1 MIKVKKLI
9 LDILKPHQPN
19 ALEFASA
26 LAEHAGDIQVTL
38 SVVGVDEKTESV
50 VAEIEGDDIDFD
62 RLTAHIKELGASV
75 HSIDEVLVLSSD
87 SSNKSE
93 KTAAD

>member
-26 LAEHAGDIQVTL
+26 LAEQAGEIQITL
-38 SVVGVDEKTESV
+38 RVVEVDEKTESV
-50 VAEIEGDDIDFD
+50 VAEIEGSDIDFESI
-62 RLTAHIKELGASV
+62 TAHIKELGASV
-75 HSIDEVLVLSSD
+75 HSIDEVQVVSSD
-87 SSNKSE
+87 KSG
-93 KTAAD
+93 KISAD

>member
-1 MIKVKKLI
+1 MVKVKKLV

-26 LAEHAGDIQVTL
+26 LAEQASEIQVTV
-38 SVVGVDEKTESV
+38 SVVEVDEKTESV
-50 VAEIEGDDIDFD
+50 VAEIEGDDIDFE

-75 HSIDEVLVLSSD
+75 HSIDEVRVVSSD
-87 SSNKSE
+87 KSE
-93 KTAAD
+93 QTAAD

>member
-26 LAEHAGDIQVTL
+26 LAEQAGEIQVTL
-38 SVVGVDEKTESV
+38 SVVGVDEKTETV
-50 VAEIEGDDIDFD
+50 VAEIEGDDIDFE
-62 RLTAHIKELGASV
+62 RLKAHIKELGASV
-75 HSIDEVLVLSSD
+75 HSIDEVQVIS
-87 SSNKSE
+87 SE
-93 KTAAD
+93 KSGQTAAD

>member
-1 MIKVKKLI
+1 MTKVKKLI

-26 LAEHAGDIQVTL
+26 LAEQASDIQVTL
-38 SVVGVDEKTESV
+38 NVVAVDEKTESV
-50 VAEIEGDDIDFD
+50 VAEIEGENINFE

-75 HSIDEVLVLSSD
+75 HSIDEVQVVSSH
-87 SSNKSE
+87 KPE
-93 KTAAD
+93 KTPEDK

>member
-26 LAEHAGDIQVTL
+26 LAEKGNEIQVTL
-38 SVVGVDEKTESV
+38 IVAAVDEKTESV
-50 VAEIEGDDIDFD
+50 EVKIEGNDINFEL
-62 RLTAHIKELGASV
+62 LTERIKELGASI
-75 HSIDEVLVLSSD
+75 HSIDEVQVINTSLS
-87 SSNKSE
+87 E
-93 KTAAD
+93 

>member
-26 LAEHAGDIQVTL
+26 LAEKGNDIQVTL
-38 SVVGVDEKTESV
+38 IVDEVDEKTESV
-50 VAEIEGDDIDFD
+50 IVEILGNDIIFED
-62 RLTAHIKELGASV
+62 LTERIKELGASV
-75 HSIDEVLVLSSD
+75 HSIDEVQVLNVSQP
-87 SSNKSE
+87 E
-93 KTAAD
+93 

>member
-1 MIKVKKLI
+1 MAKVKKLV

-26 LAEHAGDIQVTL
+26 LAEQASEIQVTV
-38 SVVGVDEKTESV
+38 SVVEVDEKTESV
-50 VAEIEGDDIDFD
+50 VAEIEGDDIDFE

-75 HSIDEVLVLSSD
+75 HSIDEVQVVSSD
-87 SSNKSE
+87 KSE
-93 KTAAD
+93 QTAADG

>member
-26 LAEHAGDIQVTL
+26 LAEHAGGIQITV

-50 VAEIEGDDIDFD
+50 VAEIEGDAIDFE

-75 HSIDEVLVLSSD
+75 HSIDEVQVVSSD
-87 SSNKSE
+87 KSGQ
-93 KTAAD
+93 TAAD

>member
-19 ALEFASA
+19 ALAFASA
-26 LAEHAGDIQVTL
+26 LAEQAGEIQVTV

-50 VAEIEGDDIDFD
+50 VAEIEGDDIDFE
-62 RLTAHIKELGASV
+62 RLTAQIKELGASV
-75 HSIDEVLVLSSD
+75 HSIDEVRVVSSD
-87 SSNKSE
+87 KSE
-93 KTAAD
+93 LTAAD

>member
-1 MIKVKKLI
+1 MVKVKKLV

-26 LAEHAGDIQVTL
+26 LAEQASEIQVTV
-38 SVVGVDEKTESV
+38 SVVEVDEKTESV
-50 VAEIEGDDIDFD
+50 VAEIEGDDIDFE

-75 HSIDEVLVLSSD
+75 HSIDEVQVVSSD
-87 SSNKSE
+87 KSE
-93 KTAAD
+93 QTSAD

>member
-9 LDILKPHQPN
+9 LDILKPHKPN

-26 LAEHAGDIQVTL
+26 LAEQAGEIQVTL
-38 SVVGVDEKTESV
+38 SVVEVDEKTESV
-50 VAEIEGDDIDFD
+50 VVEIEGDDIDFE

-75 HSIDEVLVLSSD
+75 HSIDEVLVVSSD
-87 SSNKSE
+87 KSE
-93 KTAAD
+93 QTAAD

>member
-26 LAEHAGDIQVTL
+26 LAEQASEIQVTV
-38 SVVGVDEKTESV
+38 SVVEVDEKTESII
-50 VAEIEGDDIDFD
+50 AEIEGDNIDFE

-75 HSIDEVLVLSSD
+75 HSIDEVQVV

-93 KTAAD
+93 QTAAD

>member
-26 LAEHAGDIQVTL
+26 LAEQAGEIQVTL
-38 SVVGVDEKTESV
+38 NVVEVDEKTESV
-50 VAEIEGDDIDFD
+50 IVEIEGDNINFEH
-62 RLTAHIKELGASV
+62 LTDHIKELGASV
-75 HSIDEVLVLSSD
+75 HSIDEVQVISSH
-87 SSNKSE
+87 KSE
-93 KTAAD
+93 KASAE

>member
-1 MIKVKKLI
+1 MIKVKRVI

-26 LAEHAGDIQVTL
+26 LAEQAGEIQVTV

-50 VAEIEGDDIDFD
+50 VAEIEGDDIDYG
-62 RLTAHIKELGASV
+62 RLTAQIKELGASV
-75 HSIDEVLVLSSD
+75 HSIDEVQVVS
-87 SSNKSE
+87 SE
-93 KTAAD
+93 KSGQTAAD

>member
-1 MIKVKKLI
+1 MVKVKKLV

-26 LAEHAGDIQVTL
+26 LAEQASEIQVTV
-38 SVVGVDEKTESV
+38 SVVEVDEKTESV
-50 VAEIEGDDIDFD
+50 VAEIEGDDIDFE

-75 HSIDEVLVLSSD
+75 HSIDEVQVVSSD
-87 SSNKSE
+87 KSE
-93 KTAAD
+93 QTAAD

>member
-1 MIKVKKLI
+1 MVKVKKLI

-26 LAEHAGDIQVTL
+26 LAEQASEIQVTV
-38 SVVGVDEKTESV
+38 SVVEVDVKTESV
-50 VAEIEGDDIDFD
+50 VAEIEGDDIDFE

-75 HSIDEVLVLSSD
+75 HSIDEVQVVSSD
-87 SSNKSE
+87 KSG
-93 KTAAD
+93 KISAD

>member
-1 MIKVKKLI
+1 MVKVKKLV

-26 LAEHAGDIQVTL
+26 LAEQASEIQVTV
-38 SVVGVDEKTESV
+38 SVVEVDEKTESV
-50 VAEIEGDDIDFD
+50 VAEIEGDDIDFE

-75 HSIDEVLVLSSD
+75 HSIDEVRVVSSD
-87 SSNKSE
+87 KSE
-93 KTAAD
+93 LTAAD

>member
-26 LAEHAGDIQVTL
+26 LAEQGGEIQVTV

-50 VAEIEGDDIDFD
+50 VAEIEGDNIDFK

-75 HSIDEVLVLSSD
+75 HSIDEVQVVSAD
-87 SSNKSE
+87 KPE
-93 KTAAD
+93 QTAAD

>member
-26 LAEHAGDIQVTL
+26 LAEQAGEVQVTL

-50 VAEIEGDDIDFD
+50 VAEIEGDDIDFE

-75 HSIDEVLVLSSD
+75 HSIDEVQVVSSD
-87 SSNKSE
+87 KSE
-93 KTAAD
+93 QTAAD

>member
-26 LAEHAGDIQVTL
+26 LAEKGNDIQVTL
-38 SVVGVDEKTESV
+38 IVEAVDEKTESV
-50 VAEIEGDDIDFD
+50 IVEIEGNEIIFEH
-62 RLTAHIKELGASV
+62 LTERIKELGASV
-75 HSIDEVLVLSSD
+75 HSIDQVQVINNSQPE
-87 SSNKSE
+87 
-93 KTAAD
+93 

>member
-26 LAEHAGDIQVTL
+26 LAEKGNDIQVTL
-38 SVVGVDEKTESV
+38 IVEAVDEKTESLIV
-50 VAEIEGDDIDFD
+50 KIEGNDINFEH
-62 RLTAHIKELGASV
+62 LTERIKELGASV
-75 HSIDEVLVLSSD
+75 HSIDEVQVINVSQP
-87 SSNKSE
+87 E
-93 KTAAD
+93 

>member
-26 LAEHAGDIQVTL
+26 LAEQAGEIQITL
-38 SVVGVDEKTESV
+38 NVVEVDEKTESV
-50 VAEIEGDDIDFD
+50 IVEIEGENINYES
-62 RLTAHIKELGASV
+62 LTDHIKELGASV
-75 HSIDEVLVLSSD
+75 HSIDEVQVVSSH
-87 SSNKSE
+87 KPE
-93 KTAAD
+93 KTPANK